1 MWPVILTMATRQT
14 AMSQRQLA
22 AAETR
27 LGEAS
32 TGSGQ
37 LRACLLYPNTYE
49 IGMSSLAV
57 HALYSLLNSLDGF
70 SCERAFLPPEEE
82 VAALRRR
89 REPLRSMESGTPL
102 GGFDLLAVTTSFEL
116 DWLNLPL
123 CLELGGVAPLQ
134 CERGTEDPFLVG
146 GGPCF
151 TANPAPVLELF
162 DAVFVG
168 EIEPVLPQMQELI
181 NMPRDEWGEYLSQ
194 TPGFIVP
201 GLSEPP
207 APRRCA
213 RDLDDFATDTVI
225 LTEHT
230 EFAGSY
236 LTEMGRGCGRG
247 CSFCLAG
254 VIYRPVRY
262 RRPEALLGRIR
273 EAMAYTD
280 RVGLVAASV
289 SDYPWLEELC
299 AGLSAMKPRPRV
311 SASSMRADGN
321 NQCLFELQA
330 TSGQHSVTFA
340 PETGTESLRQTVCK
354 HLSDEQLRAGIR
366 SAVEAGLDQVKL
378 YFLVG
383 LPGETSADRAAIV
396 TFVEELASEFP
407 QCSWSI
413 GVNPFVPKPHTALQ
427 AAGVPDIRTTRGYL
441 AELSAALDRLPRVRS
456 RPGSARWSA
465 VQTAISRG
473 DGRLGKALVAAG
485 TKQAGFSQLRRIFA
499 EAGHDP
505 AEAGEPLGGAGPYP
519 WDIVSSACHDTARD
533 GE

>member
-1 MWPVILTMATRQT
+1 
-14 AMSQRQLA
+14 MSQRQLA

-27 LGEAS
+27 LGEGW
-32 TGSGQ
+32 TGGGR

-57 HALYSLLNSLDGF
+57 HALYSLLNGLDGF
-70 SCERAFLPPEEE
+70 SCERAFLPSESE
-82 VAALRRR
+82 VAALRGR

-102 GGFDLLAVTTSFEL
+102 GGFHLLAVTTSFEL

-134 CERGTEDPFLVG
+134 CEREGEAPFLIG

-151 TANPAPVLELF
+151 TANPAPVLEMF

-168 EIEPVLPQMQELI
+168 EIEPALPHVGEL
-181 NMPRDEWGEYLSQ
+181 PDVGRDEWGEYLSQ
-194 TPGFIVP
+194 CPGFIVP
-201 GLSEPP
+201 GLSELP

-213 RDLDDFATDTVI
+213 RSLDEFATDTVI
-225 LTEHT
+225 VTEHT
-230 EFAGSY
+230 EFARSY

-254 VIYRPVRY
+254 EIYRPVRY
-262 RRPEALLGRIR
+262 RRPEILLGRIR
-273 EAMAYTD
+273 EAMACTD

-330 TSGQHSVTFA
+330 ASGQHSVTFA
-340 PETGTESLRQTVCK
+340 PETGTERLRQTVCK
-354 HLSDEQLRAGIR
+354 HLSDEELRGGIR
-366 SAVEAGLDQVKL
+366 SAVEAGLDRVKL

-383 LPGETSADRAAIV
+383 LPGETSDDRAAIV
-396 TFVEELASEFP
+396 TLVRELAGEFA
-407 QCSWSI
+407 QVSWSI
-413 GVNPFVPKPHTALQ
+413 GINPFVPKPHTALQ

-441 AELSAALDRLPRVRS
+441 AELSAALDKLPRVRS

-473 DGRLGKALVAAG
+473 DVRLGKALVAAG
-485 TKQAGFSQLRRIFA
+485 TRQADFSQLCRIFA

-505 AEAGEPLGGAGPYP
+505 AEANEPPGGEGRYP
-519 WDIVSSACHDTARD
+519 WDIVSPACYDAAPG